1 MFISQLKDR
10 RAEIHVQIIG
20 ILVMLT
26 YGAKLKYA
34 FEMLKYRT
42 GQNDA
47 LAPSATAAV
56 HLDVPGLDTQMIIRS
71 IDETCG

>member
-1 MFISQLKDR
+1 
-10 RAEIHVQIIG
+10 
-20 ILVMLT
+20 MLT

>member
-1 MFISQLKDR
+1 
-10 RAEIHVQIIG
+10 
-20 ILVMLT
+20 
-26 YGAKLKYA
+26 
-34 FEMLKYRT
+34 MLKYRT

-47 LAPSATAAV
+47 LAPSATPAV